1 MNADSLYFLKEQYFI
16 DFPDPR
22 LMKSHE
28 RTETGLHGRP
38 CFFCMRDKKD
48 TDILWMIPLSSK
60 LAKFKAILESKTARY
75 GKCDT
80 IVIGK
85 VLGSESVFLLQNMC
99 PVTDK
104 YIDREYTPN
113 GKTVQLAEGLKNELH
128 EKAARVLET
137 YTFRSKKVIFP
148 DVEKIKSE
156 LLCQLTKERMQE
168 NAQSNADQ
176 VQQPK
181 KRRPVMRKKNT
192 SKDQQRGR

>member
-1 MNADSLYFLKEQYFI
+1 MKTDSFYFLKGQYFT

-22 LMKSHE
+22 LMKNHE
-28 RTETGLHGRP
+28 RTETGLHERP

-48 TDILWMIPLSSK
+48 QDILWMIPISSK
-60 LAKFKAILESKTARY
+60 IAKFNKVMASKIDRY

-80 IVIGK
+80 IVMGK
-85 VLGSESVFLLQNMC
+85 VLGNETAFLLQNMC

-104 YIDREYTPN
+104 YIDHEYTSN
-113 GKTVQLAEGLKNELH
+113 GKPIQLPEGLKNELH
-128 EKAARVLET
+128 EKAERVLET

-156 LLCQLTKERMQE
+156 LLSQLAKDRAQE
-168 NAQSNADQ
+168 NTQSNEEQ

-192 SKDQQRGR
+192 GKDQQRGR